1 MKGGIGVMSTSYGS
15 LVFVCSVCHSL
26 SEGKFDGT
34 LPGGRPVWVL
44 VVKAIYWLLFLFSL
58 SVIRIMVIFFF
69 SFNYFVFFKWS
80 NRKGQSYCTLNPVST
95 SMDIPRTRSRRQTRG
110 GSQPLVAR
118 PYPVPSSMSNGRW
131 RCGHSSGRL
140 RAREVSVR
148 ARERRGWHSGLG
160 LWL

>member
-1 MKGGIGVMSTSYGS
+1 MSVG
-15 LVFVCSVCHSL
+15 
-26 SEGKFDGT
+26 SEGDILIIVF
-34 LPGGRPVWVL
+34 
-44 VVKAIYWLLFLFSL
+44 IF
-58 SVIRIMVIFFF
+58 VIGNKINGDFFFF
-69 SFNYFVFFKWS
+69 SFNYFAFFKWS

-160 LWL
+160 L